1 MWLLHAT
8 EMQVVIHRDRSTAM
22 KLLDAGRT
30 YSGKAMLDPAN
41 GRLLMVVQIYED
53 STAVRNRLLLRGF
66 DTKIDHFTTTGSRQ
80 T

>member
-1 MWLLHAT
+1 
-8 EMQVVIHRDRSTAM
+8 M

-53 STAVRNRLLLRGF
+53 STSVRNRLLLRGF
-66 DTKIDHFTTTGSRQ
+66 DT
-80 T
+80 